1 MSVVSLEQL
10 QQSYARVIERLY
22 AKARPQRWD
31 LSAVD
36 FAETLHRSLVGRFD
50 AEAQP
55 TAPDLEAY
63 LDSLFVEDLALAGA
77 CERGTQAAWIEF
89 LTRYRPALFGAA
101 LALARDE
108 TRAREITDTL
118 YAELYGLEE
127 RDGRRRSLFQYFHG
141 RSSLTT
147 WLRSVVSRTFVDG
160 YRAEQRSQAFKGRV
174 AQEIGPEAAI
184 APPPADPDRAR
195 TLEMLRQSLSQALAQ
210 LEPRERLRLSYYYVQ
225 ELTLGQVGRLLGEHE
240 STVSRKLEQARQAL
254 RKEVE
259 GRLRT
264 DYGLVGEEVRACYQT
279 ALEAWSFDLAKEL
292 APSDEDSRKSL
303 AAARSK

>member
-22 AKARPQRWD
+22 AKARPQRWE
-31 LSAVD
+31 LSAAD

-55 TAPDLEAY
+55 AAPDLEAY

-147 WLRSVVSRTFVDG
+147 WLRSVVSR
-160 YRAEQRSQAFKGRV
+160 
-174 AQEIGPEAAI
+174 
-184 APPPADPDRAR
+184 
-195 TLEMLRQSLSQALAQ
+195 
-210 LEPRERLRLSYYYVQ
+210 
-225 ELTLGQVGRLLGEHE
+225 
-240 STVSRKLEQARQAL
+240 
-254 RKEVE
+254 
-259 GRLRT
+259 
-264 DYGLVGEEVRACYQT
+264 
-279 ALEAWSFDLAKEL
+279 
-292 APSDEDSRKSL
+292 
-303 AAARSK
+303 

>member
-10 QQSYARVIERLY
+10 QQSHARVIERLY
-22 AKARPQRWD
+22 AQARAQRWE
-31 LSAVD
+31 LSAAD
-36 FAETLHRSLVGRFD
+36 FAGALHRSVVGRFD

-55 TAPDLEAY
+55 AAADLEAY

-108 TRAREITDTL
+108 ARAEEITDTL

-147 WLRSVVSRTFVDG
+147 WLRSVVSRTFVNG

-174 AQEIGPEAAI
+174 AQDLGPEAEI
-184 APPPADPDRAR
+184 APAPADPDRVR
-195 TLEMLRQSLSQALAQ
+195 YLEMLRQSLSEALAQ
-210 LEPRERLRLSYYYVQ
+210 LEPRERLRLSYYHVQ
-225 ELTLGQVGRLLGEHE
+225 ELTLAQVGRLLGEHE
-240 STVSRKLEQARQAL
+240 STVSRKLEHARQAV

-259 GRLRT
+259 RRLRN
-264 DYGLVGEEVRACYQT
+264 DHGLASDEVRACYQA
-279 ALEAWSFDLAKEL
+279 ALEAWPFDLTKEL
-292 APSDEDSRKSL
+292 GAGR
-303 AAARSK
+303 